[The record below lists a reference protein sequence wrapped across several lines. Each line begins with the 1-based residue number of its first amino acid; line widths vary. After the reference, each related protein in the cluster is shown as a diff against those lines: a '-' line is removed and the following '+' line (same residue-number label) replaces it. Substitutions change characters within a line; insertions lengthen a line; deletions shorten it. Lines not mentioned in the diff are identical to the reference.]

1 MTQEYRHT
9 PVMCK
14 EVIEGLSLESGSIAL
29 DCTLG
34 GAGHSEEIAKCIAPN
49 GILIGFDQ
57 DDAALISAANRLKSA
72 KLKTAPILLKGNFA
86 DMDELLLEAQVPY
99 IDAVLFDLGVSSPQF
114 DFQDRGF
121 SYRMDAPLDMRMNTS
136 ADTLTAA
143 DIVNTYSEAEL
154 TRVIKEYGE
163 EKWAARIA
171 RFIVDKRCE
180 QPVNTTF
187 ELVDIIKAAI
197 PASARREGGH
207 PAKRTF
213 QALRIEVN
221 KELEVLKTGLESA
234 IKWLAPGGKIAV
246 ISYHSL
252 EDRIVKDTFKKAANP
267 CTCDP
272 SLPVC
277 VCGKVPILKILTRK
291 PLVPTSEEIEQNPR
305 AHSAKV
311 RIAQK
316 I

>member
-14 EVIEGLSLESGSIAL
+14 EAIKGLNLQNGSIAL

-34 GAGHSEEIAKCIAPN
+34 GAGHSIQIAKDIAPD

-57 DDAALISAANRLKSA
+57 DDAALQSAFKRLQSIS
-72 KLKTAPILLKGNFA
+72 LKTAPVLLKGNFA
-86 DMDELLLEAQVPY
+86 NMDELLLGAEVPY
-99 IDAVLFDLGVSSPQF
+99 VNAILFDLGVSSPQF
-114 DFQDRGF
+114 DFPERGF
-121 SYRMDAPLDMRMNTS
+121 SYRTDAPLDMRMDQNS
-136 ADTLTAA
+136 EALSAA
-143 DIVNTYSEAEL
+143 DVVNSYSEAEL
-154 TRVIKEYGE
+154 TRILKEYAQ

-171 RFIVDKRCE
+171 RFICDKRCK

-187 ELVDIIKAAI
+187 ELVEIIKAAI
-197 PASARREGGH
+197 PVSARREGGH

-234 IKWLAPGGKIAV
+234 IRWLLPGGRIVV

-252 EDRIVKDTFKKAANP
+252 EDRIVKDVFKKAANP

-277 VCGKVPILKILTRK
+277 VCGNVPILKILTRK
-291 PLVPTSEEIEQNPR
+291 PLLPSSEEIEQNPR
-305 AHSAKV
+305 SHSAKV
-311 RIAQK
+311 RIAEK